1 MGIFKKPK
9 TPPPTA
15 QEKELERRQRSDL
28 DELVREE
35 NERLKAIKRGARG
48 RRSLLGGSITNIGTG
63 GGTNTGGGAG
73 GGGVRGR
80 GGAGGGGGRSG
91 SPSRGIFAATRGSGS
106 SR

>member
-48 RRSLLGGSITNIGTG
+48 RRSLLGGSITSNAQGG
-63 GGTNTGGGAG
+63 GGTNPGGG

-80 GGAGGGGGRSG
+80 GGPSGGGGGGRG
-91 SPSRGIFAATRGSGS
+91 SPSRGIFAATRGSG
-106 SR
+106 R

>member
-48 RRSLLGGSITNIGTG
+48 RRSLLGGSIANLGGGG
-63 GGTNTGGGAG
+63 GGTNPG
-73 GGGVRGR
+73 GGGGGGPRGR
-80 GGAGGGGGRSG
+80 GGPGGGGGGG
-91 SPSRGIFAATRGSGS
+91 SPSRGIFAATRGSG
-106 SR
+106 R